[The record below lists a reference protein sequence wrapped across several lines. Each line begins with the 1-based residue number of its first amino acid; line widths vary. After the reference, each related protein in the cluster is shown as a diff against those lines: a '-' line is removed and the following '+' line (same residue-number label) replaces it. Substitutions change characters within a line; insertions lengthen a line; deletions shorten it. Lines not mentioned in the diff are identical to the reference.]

1 MDDLSLR
8 DERDVVRWL
17 DIVYYA

>member
-8 DERDVVRWL
+8 DEWDVVRWL